1 MNDLLD
7 ATGTPLMFNLSF
19 NRHADGRPA
28 WPGNCLGSSSAA
40 RPNRPAAVAQLAL
53 R

>member
-19 NRHADGRPA
+19 NRHADAGCCRYTMVISNSYSVP
-28 WPGNCLGSSSAA
+28 
-40 RPNRPAAVAQLAL
+40 V
-53 R
+53 